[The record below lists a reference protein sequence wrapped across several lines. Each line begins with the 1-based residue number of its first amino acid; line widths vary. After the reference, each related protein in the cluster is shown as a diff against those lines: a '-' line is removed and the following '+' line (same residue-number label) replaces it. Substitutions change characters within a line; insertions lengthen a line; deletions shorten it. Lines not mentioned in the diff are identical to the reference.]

1 MKIQSSHVS
10 LRDVGLALLL
20 VSFGQ
25 IGPLTNGPSIIDG
38 ALAVCAATAP
48 FTRWRWP
55 LPTIGVAIILLA
67 ACAFQPELPIG
78 TVSVAVFMAYTAR
91 RHLPSPLRDVT
102 TAALLAGVFVA
113 TTFISAPLVAVPFP
127 QRVPYI
133 AWSVTL
139 LVVGLLMGE
148 LRRRAIETAEKE
160 MQFQLERQRDE
171 LERASAEQRAHLARE
186 IHDIV
191 THSLTVIVAQTDGAL
206 YGSDRDA
213 ALRTIS
219 SVSRESLRQ
228 MRGIVG
234 LLRDPDPRPLTPLST
249 KLDIDELVTTS
260 RAGGLDVRVNVSGEQ
275 PVQLDPATSL
285 TAHRI
290 VQEALTNA
298 LKHGDGHAHL
308 TVSWAADEVGIR
320 VDNRFEPGAHTGPG
334 HGLTGMHERAA
345 LIDGSLSSAPAGGNT
360 WVMQARLPLSITSKV
375 R

>member
-20 VSFGQ
+20 VTFGQ

-38 ALAVCAATAP
+38 ALAVCAAAAP

-55 LPTIGVAIILLA
+55 LLTVGVAVAPLA

-78 TVSVAVFMAYTAR
+78 TVSVVVFTAYIAR
-91 RHLPSPLRDVT
+91 RHLSSPLRDFATV
-102 TAALLAGVFVA
+102 ALLSGVVIA
-113 TTFISAPLVAVPFP
+113 TTFISAPLVAMPFS

-148 LRRRAIETAEKE
+148 LRRRAIETAEKD

-171 LERASAEQRAHLARE
+171 FERASAEQRAHLARE
-186 IHDIV
+186 IHDVV
-191 THSLTVIVAQTDGAL
+191 THSLTVIVAQADGAL
-206 YGSDRDA
+206 YGSDRDG

-219 SVSRESLRQ
+219 TVSRESLRQ
-228 MRGIVG
+228 MRGVVG

-260 RAGGLDVRVNVSGEQ
+260 RAGGLDVSVNVSGEQ
-275 PVQLDPATSL
+275 PTRLDPATSL
-285 TAHRI
+285 TVHRI

-308 TVSWAADEVGIR
+308 TVSWAADEVDIR
-320 VDNRFEPGAHTGPG
+320 VDNRFAPGARPGPG
-334 HGLTGMHERAA
+334 HGLPGMRERAS
-345 LIDGSLSSAPAGGNT
+345 LINGSLSSAPAGGNT
-360 WVMQARLPLSITSKV
+360 WVMNARLPLSITSEV